1 MSRVG
6 NALIQIPAGVE
17 INNVGQTIEVKGPK
31 GSLSLDLRPEVKV
44 EIENEQGSSA
54 NKNIVVKRKKD
65 DRLSR
70 SLHGL
75 TRALINNMVIGV
87 NTGWTKNLEM
97 VGVGYRVSGTDKQIT
112 LSVGFSH
119 PVVIDSPEGINLVVS
134 ENTKISVSGI
144 DKTLVGQ
151 VAAKIRAIRP
161 PEVYKGKGI
170 RYAGEH
176 VRRKPGKAGKG
187 VAK

>member
-17 INNVGQTIEVKGPK
+17 INTVGQKIEVKGPK

-44 EIENEQGSSA
+44 EIEDN
-54 NKNIVVKRKKD
+54 NIVVKRKKD
-65 DRLSR
+65 DRVSR

-75 TRALINNMVIGV
+75 TRALLNNMVIGV

-97 VGVGYRVSGTDKQIT
+97 VGVGYRAQGADDQIT

-119 PVVIDSPEGINLVVS
+119 PVIINSPEGINLVVS

-170 RYAGEH
+170 RYAGER

>member
-6 NALIQIPAGVE
+6 NALIEIPNGVE
-17 INNVGQTIEVKGPK
+17 INNAGQRVEVKGPK
-31 GSLSLDLRPEVKV
+31 GSLDLDLRPEIKV
-44 EIENEQGSSA
+44 EIED
-54 NKNIVVKRKKD
+54 NKVMVKRKKD

-87 NTGWTKNLEM
+87 SSGWVKNLEM
-97 VGVGYRVSGTDKQIT
+97 VGVGYRAVGSDKQIT

-119 PVVIDSPEGINLVVS
+119 PVVIDSPEGISLAVT

>member
-6 NALIQIPAGVE
+6 NALIEIPNGVE
-17 INNVGQTIEVKGPK
+17 INNAGQRVEVKGPK
-31 GSLSLDLRPEVKV
+31 GFLDLDLRPEIKV
-44 EIENEQGSSA
+44 EIED
-54 NKNIVVKRKKD
+54 NKVMVKRKKD

-87 NTGWTKNLEM
+87 SSGWVKNLEM
-97 VGVGYRVSGTDKQIT
+97 VGVGYRAVGSDKQIT

-119 PVVIDSPEGINLVVS
+119 PVVIDSPEGITLAVT